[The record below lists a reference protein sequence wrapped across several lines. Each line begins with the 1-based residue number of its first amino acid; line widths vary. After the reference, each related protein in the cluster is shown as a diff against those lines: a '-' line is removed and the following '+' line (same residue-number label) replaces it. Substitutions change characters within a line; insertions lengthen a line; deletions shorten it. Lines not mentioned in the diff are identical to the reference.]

1 MGIPLHCLPQLA
13 SIALFPDHSTAPS
26 ASGPAS
32 SDWTGLGHGQA
43 GPEPQV
49 RSSSREGGPVT
60 HLGAGVRVGA
70 AAEGGL
76 ISEATGGGL
85 WLGHGR
91 PEKSPTSPASKQAG
105 HTLRKDR
112 GPPLLST
119 E

>member
-13 SIALFPDHSTAPS
+13 SIALFPDHYTAPS

-32 SDWTGLGHGQA
+32 SDLTRLGLGQA

-49 RSSSREGGPVT
+49 CSTLREGGPVT

-70 AAEGGL
+70 ATEGGL
-76 ISEATGGGL
+76 ISEATGRGL
-85 WLGHGR
+85 WLGHGH
-91 PEKSPTSPASKQAG
+91 PEESPTTPASKQAG
-105 HTLRKDR
+105 HTLHKDR